1 MADIVSLLST
11 GSQLAAFDWS
21 IVIECVSLESRCS
34 KYSFSVRVVSLVW
47 IMRVVLVYHL

>member
-21 IVIECVSLESRCS
+21 IVIECVSLDAVNIH
-34 KYSFSVRVVSLVW
+34 FLFVS
-47 IMRVVLVYHL
+47 